1 MSQQK
6 DLYRILGVS
15 KSASHDEIKAA
26 YKTLVRKYHPDLNP
40 NDTAAEDKFKEVAVA
55 FEVLGDEKKRKL
67 YDEFGMDGL
76 RAGFDPEQAR
86 AYQQWGGGNPF
97 GGNPFGGGGGF
108 DINSIFEQMF
118 SGRSYPRPP
127 GPSKG
132 ADIETN
138 IEIDFLD
145 AVLGSKKSIT
155 LPNSTQL
162 NVSIPPGVT
171 EDNRIRISGQGT
183 AGKRGGPPG
192 DLFLK
197 VKIRSHPLYKRD
209 GNNLLMELP
218 LTAKEAYEGTQVDV
232 PTPTGS
238 VKMRIPPRSQTGQK
252 MRLKGKGVKGKGTRP
267 DGNLLLTLKVML
279 PSNEHDRAKELLE
292 ELEQFYEKDVRKHFH
307 A

>member
-97 GGNPFGGGGGF
+97 GGNPFGGGGF

-132 ADIETN
+132 ADIETS

-145 AVLGSKKSIT
+145 AVLGSKKSVT

-279 PSNEHDRAKELLE
+279 PSNEHERAKEILE
-292 ELEQFYEKDVRKHFH
+292 ELEQFYEKDVREHFH

>member
-1 MSQQK
+1 
-6 DLYRILGVS
+6 
-15 KSASHDEIKAA
+15 
-26 YKTLVRKYHPDLNP
+26 
-40 NDTAAEDKFKEVAVA
+40 
-55 FEVLGDEKKRKL
+55 
-67 YDEFGMDGL
+67 
-76 RAGFDPEQAR
+76 
-86 AYQQWGGGNPF
+86 
-97 GGNPFGGGGGF
+97 
-108 DINSIFEQMF
+108 
-118 SGRSYPRPP
+118 
-127 GPSKG
+127 
-132 ADIETN
+132 
-138 IEIDFLD
+138 
-145 AVLGSKKSIT
+145 
-155 LPNSTQL
+155 
-162 NVSIPPGVT
+162 
-171 EDNRIRISGQGT
+171 

-279 PSNEHDRAKELLE
+279 PSNEHERAKEILE
-292 ELEQFYEKDVRKHFH
+292 ELEQFYEKDVREHFH